1 MFSRSVEFRC
11 INADLIRLSARPL
24 VHLLRLFLLVFLVL
38 IAAPQAFASSPAD
51 IPTHNEVQNQL
62 DALSR
67 QKMLSPTDKLTQQ
80 DLYRTL
86 ELLDALDR
94 VKQQQAQLRQELADA
109 PGKLRTASDGLSK
122 LQDKIDDATLKTQL
136 GSLSLRQLETRLNE
150 TLDDLQASQNDLS
163 TYNTQL
169 ITLQT
174 QPERVQNAMFSYSQS
189 LQKIR
194 NELNGMDPNQQD
206 LRNSQQTMLTTEQAL
221 LNAEIDQ
228 QQSSLQANTTLQDL
242 LQKQRDYTNAH
253 INQLEQVTQV
263 LQEVVNGKRLTLS
276 ERTAKEAQTP
286 GDTTDLQKDP
296 LVSQEL
302 DINRDL
308 SQRLI
313 TSTEDGNKLLQQNI
327 TVKNWLDRSS
337 QSEHDLKEQI
347 TELKGSL
354 LLSRIL
360 YQQQQNNQPTASLMT
375 DMSSQISNL
384 RLEQFNI
391 NQQRDA
397 LFQGDDYIQGLVKNS
412 KETINDDINDALE
425 QIIDV
430 RRELLDQLNKQLG
443 NQLALAINLQINQQQ
458 LTSINE
464 SLTSTLTQQIFW
476 VNSNKPMDL
485 DFITSLPQNI
495 HAQVKALNVKMPLV
509 SLKAGVLRSLPIN
522 LPLLLAIVVLL
533 LRRKAI
539 LARIDKLGADVG
551 QLKRDS
557 QMHTPEALF
566 MVMLLT
572 LPSVLLTL
580 GVGYWLSVSDIELND
595 FLWTLAQRFA
605 VFQFVMGFCYHSLAP
620 QGVHERHFAIPATTA
635 AHYRRAI
642 IRLSLTML
650 PLIFWTVRG
659 EKTPLGLVDD
669 IIGQIVVFVT
679 LGVLSVLVFPIFRD
693 GWREKNTQTVRLV
706 AVTAIAFAPVFFI
719 GLMVSGY
726 FYTTLRLSSR
736 WLDSLYLLI
745 AWNIST
751 LAALRGLGVAARRLA
766 FRRALARRQINNAKD
781 GADGSEQLE
790 ETPLGLDQIN
800 QQTLRLITMAL
811 FIVFAVVFYLIWSD
825 LLTVISYLDS
835 ISMWHYSA
843 NVAGKVVQQTVTL
856 GNFLMAFG
864 AVIVAYVLT
873 RNLPGLLEV
882 LVLSRL
888 QLRQGASY
896 AITTILTYTI
906 TVIGAIT
913 ALGSLGVSWDKLQWL
928 VAALSVGLGFGLQ
941 EIFANFVSGLIIL
954 FERPIRIGDTVT
966 IGTYSGSV
974 SKIRIRATTITD
986 FDRKEVIIPNKA
998 FVTERLINWSLSDT
1012 VTRVV
1017 IKVGVA
1023 YGSDLEKVKALL
1035 LQAAHENARVMS
1047 DPGPTVYFLNFGAST
1062 LEHELRLY
1070 VRELGDRNATVDELN
1085 RALDSLFRDNNIDL
1099 AFNQLEVYLH
1109 NRDGK
1114 EIQEIKRPIFPL
1126 RDSQS
1131 LQNAQPSQNM
1141 HTPDGGNLA

>member
-1 MFSRSVEFRC
+1 MFNRSVEFRGV
-11 INADLIRLSARPL
+11 NTD
-24 VHLLRLFLLVFLVL
+24 LLRISSRRLLHFVIILLLCWVL
-38 IAAPQAFASSPAD
+38 APVARAATAD
-51 IPTHNEVQNQL
+51 IPTHNEVQSQL

-67 QKMLSPTDKLTQQ
+67 QKILSPTEKLTQQ
-80 DLYRTL
+80 DLFRTL

-94 VKQQQAQLRQELADA
+94 VRQQQNQLRQQLADA
-109 PGKLRTASDGLSK
+109 PNALRAASQGLDK
-122 LQDKIDDATLKTQL
+122 LQDKIDNAVLKTQL
-136 GSLSLRQLETRLNE
+136 GALSLQQLESRLND
-150 TLDDLQASQNDLS
+150 TLDDLQSSQNDLS

-174 QPERVQNAMFSYSQS
+174 QPERVQNAMYSYSQS
-189 LQKIR
+189 LQTIR
-194 NELNGMDPNQQD
+194 NTLNGMAPNQQD
-206 LRNSQQTMLTTEQAL
+206 LRTTQQTMLLTEQAL
-221 LNAEIDQ
+221 LNAEIDL
-228 QQSSLQANTTLQDL
+228 QQSSLQANTPLQDL

-263 LQEVVNGKRLTLS
+263 LQEVVNDKRLILS

-313 TSTEDGNKLLQQNI
+313 ASTENGNRLLQQNI
-327 TVKNWLDRSS
+327 TVKNWLDRAS

-375 DMSSQISNL
+375 DMSAQITNL

-397 LFQGDDYIQGLVKNS
+397 LFQGDDYIQGLTKNS
-412 KETINDDINDALE
+412 KETINDDISDALD

-458 LTSINE
+458 LISINK

-476 VNSNKPMDL
+476 VSSNKPMDW
-485 DFITSLPQNI
+485 DFITSLPQNV
-495 HAQVKALNVKMPLV
+495 HAQIKSVNVMMPLV
-509 SLKAGVLRSLPIN
+509 SLKAGALRSLPVTV
-522 LPLLLAIVVLL
+522 PLLLVIGVLL
-533 LRRKAI
+533 LRRRAI
-539 LARIDKLGADVG
+539 LARIETLGNDVG
-551 QLKRDS
+551 QLKRDT
-557 QMHTPEALF
+557 QLHTPQALM
-566 MVMLLT
+566 MVALLT
-572 LPSVLLTL
+572 LPGVLMTL
-580 GVGYWLSVSDIELND
+580 GIGYWLSVCDIDLND
-595 FLWTLAQRFA
+595 FLWTLAQRLA
-605 VFQFVMGFCYHSLAP
+605 VFQFVMGFCYRSLAP
-620 QGVHERHFAIPATTA
+620 QGVHERHFNIPGTTA
-635 AHYRRAI
+635 AHYRRSI

-659 EKTPLGLVDD
+659 EKAPLGLVDD
-669 IIGQIVVFVT
+669 IIGQLVVLMT
-679 LGVLSVLVFPIFRD
+679 LAVLTVLVFPLSRD
-693 GWREKNTQTVRLV
+693 SWRAKNTHTVRLV
-706 AVTAIAFAPVFFI
+706 AVTAIAFAPLFFI
-719 GLMVSGY
+719 GLMLTGY

-736 WLDSLYLLI
+736 WIDSLYLLI
-745 AWNIST
+745 AWNIT
-751 LAALRGLGVAARRLA
+751 THTALRGLGVAARRLA
-766 FRRALARRQINNAKD
+766 FRRALARRQLNNAKD
-781 GADGSEQLE
+781 GNESADQAE
-790 ETPLGLDQIN
+790 EAPLGLDQIN
-800 QQTLRLITMAL
+800 QQTLRLTTMAL
-811 FIVFAVVFYLIWSD
+811 FIVFAVIFYLIWSD

-843 NVAGKVVQQTVTL
+843 NIEGKVVQQTVTL
-856 GNFLMAFG
+856 GNFLLAF
-864 AVIVAYVLT
+864 ATVIVAYVLT

-896 AITTILTYTI
+896 AITTIMTYAI

-1023 YGSDLEKVKALL
+1023 YGSDLDKVKDIL
-1035 LQAAHENARVMS
+1035 LQAAKDNARVMS

-1085 RALDSLFRDNNIDL
+1085 RRIDALCRENNINI

-1109 NRDGK
+1109 NRDGN
-1114 EIQEIKRPIFPL
+1114 EVQAVKRPL
-1126 RDSQS
+1126 
-1131 LQNAQPSQNM
+1131 
-1141 HTPDGGNLA
+1141 TPPDEGELA

>member
-1 MFSRSVEFRC
+1 MFSLP
-11 INADLIRLSARPL
+11 ADFSSLHFASSRFLR
-24 VHLLRLFLLVFLVL
+24 VGLLRLMLIGLVFLTLLSGVS
-38 IAAPQAFASSPAD
+38 QAFAAD
-51 IPTHNEVQNQL
+51 IPTRNEIQNQL

-67 QKMLSPTDKLTQQ
+67 QKVLTPVEKLSQQ
-80 DLYRTL
+80 DIYRTM

-94 VKQQQAQLRQELADA
+94 VKQQQTQLRQQLADA
-109 PGKLRTASDGLSK
+109 PSKLRAASDGLAQMQGK
-122 LQDKIDDATLKTQL
+122 TDDTALKAQL
-136 GSLSLRQLETRLNE
+136 GALSLHQLESRLE
-150 TLDDLQASQNDLS
+150 DTLDDLQSSQNDLS
-163 TYNTQL
+163 TFNTQL

-174 QPERVQNAMFSYSQS
+174 QPERVQNTMYSYSKS
-189 LQKIR
+189 LQNIR
-194 NELNGMDPNQQD
+194 NQLNGMSPNQQD
-206 LRNSQQTMLTTEQAL
+206 LRSTQQTMLTTEQAL
-221 LNAEIDQ
+221 LNAEIDLQ
-228 QQSSLQANTTLQDL
+228 RSSLQANTTLQDL

-253 INQLEQVTQV
+253 INQLEKFTQV

-302 DINRDL
+302 GINRDL

-313 TSTEDGNKLLQQNI
+313 ASTEEGNKLLQQNI

-375 DMSSQISNL
+375 DMSTQIADL

-391 NQQRDA
+391 NQQRDE
-397 LFQGDDYIQGLVKNS
+397 LFQGDDYIQNLVKTS
-412 KETINDDINDALE
+412 KESINDDISDALD

-458 LTSINE
+458 LLSINE
-464 SLTSTLTQQIFW
+464 SLNSTLTQQIFW
-476 VNSNKPMDL
+476 VSSNKPMDW
-485 DFITSLPQNI
+485 DFIKSLPENI
-495 HAQVKALNVKMPLV
+495 HQQVKGLSVKMPLG
-509 SLKAGVLRSLPIN
+509 SLMLGALHSLPVTVPMLVGI
-522 LPLLLAIVVLL
+522 LVLL
-533 LRRKAI
+533 WRRRAI
-539 LARIDKLGADVG
+539 LARIDKLSSDVG
-551 QLKRDS
+551 QLKRDT
-557 QMHTPEALF
+557 QLHTPQALLL
-566 MVMLLT
+566 VMLLV
-572 LPSVLLTL
+572 LPGVMLTL
-580 GVGYWLSVSDIELND
+580 SIGYWLSVSDIELND
-595 FLWTLAQRFA
+595 FLWTLAQRLA
-605 VFQFVMGFCYHSLAP
+605 VFQLIMGFCYYALAP
-620 QGVHERHFAIPATTA
+620 QGLNERHFNLPASRC
-635 AHYRRAI
+635 AHYRRSI
-642 IRLSLTML
+642 VRLSLTML

-659 EKTPLGLVDD
+659 EKEPLGLVDD
-669 IIGQIVVFVT
+669 IIGQIVVFLT
-679 LGVLSVLVFPIFRD
+679 MAVLTVLVFPMFRD
-693 GWREKNTQTVRLV
+693 GWREKNSHSVRLV
-706 AVTAIAFAPVFFI
+706 AVTAIALAPVFFM
-719 GLMVSGY
+719 GLMVTGY

-745 AWNIST
+745 IWNIT
-751 LAALRGLGVAARRLA
+751 GMTALRGLSVAARRLA
-766 FRRALARRQINNAKD
+766 YRRALARRQVSSVKD
-781 GADGSEQLE
+781 GADGGEQVE

-800 QQTLRLITMAL
+800 QQSLRLTTMAL
-811 FIVFAVVFYLIWSD
+811 FIVFALIFYWIWSD

-856 GNFLMAFG
+856 GNFLLAFA

-888 QLRQGASY
+888 QLRQGTSY

-966 IGTYSGSV
+966 IGTFSGSV

-1023 YGSDLEKVKALL
+1023 YGSDLDKVKEIL
-1035 LQAAHENARVMS
+1035 LQAANENDRVMS
-1047 DPGPTVYFLNFGAST
+1047 DPTPTVYFLNFGAST
-1062 LEHELRLY
+1062 LDHELRIY
-1070 VRELGDRNATVDELN
+1070 VRELGDRNHTVDELN
-1085 RALDSLFRDNNIDL
+1085 RSIDKLCRENDINI

-1109 NRDGK
+1109 NKSGS
-1114 EIQEIKRPIFPL
+1114 EVQEISRPF
-1126 RDSQS
+1126 
-1131 LQNAQPSQNM
+1131 
-1141 HTPDGGNLA
+1141 TPPDEETLV